1 MTHNEVHWNRKK
13 RTVISKKRQLSEYIV
28 PPKATNCYSDWYYV
42 LINIALNVI
51 KWYLK
56 SKTTLSAI

>member
-13 RTVISKKRQLSEYIV
+13 RTVSQKRQLSEHIV
-28 PPKATNCYSDWYYV
+28 PPKATNYYSDWYYV